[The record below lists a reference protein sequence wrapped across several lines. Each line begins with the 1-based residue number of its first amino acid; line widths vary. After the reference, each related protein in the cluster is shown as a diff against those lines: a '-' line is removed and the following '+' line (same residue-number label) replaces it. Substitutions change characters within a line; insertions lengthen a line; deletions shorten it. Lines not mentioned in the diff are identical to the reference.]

1 MDGFLNV
8 YKPLGIT
15 SSDAVLM
22 VRKLL
27 PRGTRVGHGG
37 TLDPE
42 AEGVLPVCIGKAAR
56 LFDYIIDKQKTYIA
70 ELKLGIST
78 DTQDA
83 VGTVI
88 RRGDA
93 SGITREMVEA
103 VLPHFVGDVKQVP
116 PMYSAL
122 KRDGKRLYELA
133 RKGEEVELEARDI
146 RIDAVTLLDM
156 QGDVCTLQV
165 DCGKGVYI
173 RTLCSDIG
181 DRLGCGGHMLTLKR
195 SRAGAFDGADALM
208 PDMIRSAAAQGTLEE
223 KLMPLDYPLSHY
235 PMLDLDGECTHAV
248 KNGNPIPPEKV
259 SGGFAVG
266 TVLRVYLEGRF
277 AGMGE
282 ITEDGGL
289 RFRAMLM
296 TFEA

>member
-70 ELKLGIST
+70 ELKLGITT

-83 VGTVI
+83 VGNVI
-88 RRGDA
+88 RTGDA
-93 SGITREMVEA
+93 SGITKEMVEA
-103 VLPHFVGDVKQVP
+103 VLPRFIGDIKQVP

-122 KRDGKRLYELA
+122 KRDGKKLYELA
-133 RKGEEVELEARDI
+133 RKGEEVELEARDVHI
-146 RIDAVTLLDM
+146 HDISFSEM
-156 QGDVCTLQV
+156 QGDVCKLKV

-173 RTLCSDIG
+173 RTLCNDIG
-181 DRLGCGGHMLTLKR
+181 EALGCGGHMLGLKR
-195 SRAGAFDGADALM
+195 SRAGVFDETDALT
-208 PDMIRSAAAQGTLEE
+208 PDEIRAAAADGTLEE
-223 KLMPLDYPLSHY
+223 KLLPLDAPLSQF
-235 PMLDLDGECTHAV
+235 PLVELDGECTHAV
-248 KNGNPIPPEKV
+248 KNGNPVPAEKV
-259 SGGFAVG
+259 HTDREPGAV
-266 TVLRVYLEGRF
+266 VRVYLEGRF

-296 TFEA
+296 NFEA